1 LTRFSPIKLKD
12 PLSGALHFLGAALS
26 VAALVLLILAGYG
39 DPWRTVSF
47 SIYGATLII
56 LYSFSTLYHWLPQ
69 EAGGKD
75 QLFRKLDH
83 LSIYLL
89 IAGTY
94 TPFCLVTMRGPW
106 GWSLFGIIWGL
117 AITGILV
124 QSVYINVKRW
134 ITTLIYVGM
143 GWMVLIALNPL
154 LEALPLNGVYLLIAG
169 GLSYSIGGIV
179 YAVKRPNFS
188 KHFGFHELWHIFV
201 LAGSLFHFL
210 CVLIF
215 V

>member
-39 DPWRTVSF
+39 DPWKTVSF

>member
-1 LTRFSPIKLKD
+1 MKLKD
-12 PLSGALHFLGAALS
+12 PISGALHFTGALLS
-26 VAALVLLILAGYG
+26 VAAAMLLLLSALG
-39 DPWRTVSF
+39 DPWKLVSF
-47 SIYGATLII
+47 SVYGMTLFT

-94 TPFCLVTMRGPW
+94 TPFCLVTIRGPW
-106 GWSLFGIIWGL
+106 GWSLFGVIWGL
-117 AITGILV
+117 AIIGMLV

-134 ITTLIYVGM
+134 LTTLIYIGM
-143 GWMVLIALNPL
+143 GWMAIIAIKPITEN
-154 LEALPLNGVYLLIAG
+154 LPLNGIYLLVAG
-169 GLSYSIGGIV
+169 GLAYSIGGIV
-179 YAVKRPNFS
+179 YATKKPNLS
-188 KHFGFHELWHIFV
+188 KHFGFHELWHVFV
-201 LAGSLFHFL
+201 LTGSFLHFL
-210 CVLIF
+210 CVLLF

>member
-1 LTRFSPIKLKD
+1 MTRFYPIKFKD
-12 PLSGALHFLGAALS
+12 PLSGALHFLGAVLS
-26 VAALVLLILAGYG
+26 VIAAILLLFSALG
-39 DPWRTVSF
+39 DPWRIVSF
-47 SIYGATLII
+47 SIYGATLFI
-56 LYSFSTLYHWLPQ
+56 LYSFSTLYHWLPK
-69 EAGGKD
+69 EAGGKN
-75 QLFRKLDH
+75 QLFRKFDH

-106 GWSLFGIIWGL
+106 GWSLFGVVWGL
-117 AITGILV
+117 AVIGMLV

-143 GWMVLIALNPL
+143 GWMVLIALKPL
-154 LEALPLNGVYLLIAG
+154 LETLPLNGIYLLIAG
-169 GLSYSIGGIV
+169 GLSYSVGGIV
-179 YAVKRPNFS
+179 YAIKKPNFS

-201 LAGSLFHFL
+201 LAGSFFHFL